1 MYVSACVCLYLYP
14 CIALGFTSCILWPI
28 IPGFYCSICTAM
40 ALNTKHW
47 KSWGIWS
54 RWSMWMASWCLAPR
68 LPSLMRLLGSVPTK
82 KNSFLVHN
90 LCIRLGA
97 NRKNMDWLTL
107 IRGYRGTLSWA
118 MPFCGPA
125 TFSKLR
131 FENSWEKAAWP
142 KFDILG
148 SKWVW
153 INTYR
158 YIFSGMN
165 IHLPAILMFTRG
177 TRFWHTAKWVYRRF
191 TLSTG

>member
-28 IPGFYCSICTAM
+28 IPGFYRSICTRDGFEHE
-40 ALNTKHW
+40 ALEKLGHLIAVVHVD
-47 KSWGIWS
+47 GF
-54 RWSMWMASWCLAPR
+54 
-68 LPSLMRLLGSVPTK
+68 LMFGSTPAFTDAVAWISADK

-131 FENSWEKAAWP
+131 FENSWEKAA
-142 KFDILG
+142 
-148 SKWVW
+148 
-153 INTYR
+153 
-158 YIFSGMN
+158 
-165 IHLPAILMFTRG
+165 
-177 TRFWHTAKWVYRRF
+177 
-191 TLSTG
+191 